1 MEAPPTTEP
10 LVSSAIAFRPRS
22 ASELVDAAFQILR
35 GQFGSFALLTAIAT
49 IPSLILSIA
58 SAWTMPSGVSAG
70 DPTAARAIFAP
81 ARLAVIGPIGLIAF
95 LWMMVAFGALVAA
108 SSDAYLGRP
117 VDPASAFQRAFARTG
132 KLIGGHLLAYLAF
145 FAPIILVAVGIALA
159 IPTVG
164 ALGARAAIVGLVG
177 LVGVP
182 GALVWMFVAVARY
195 FTITAVL
202 TLEDGGATAALG
214 RSSQLSK
221 GSRGR
226 VLGVALLVFVIT
238 FVVAMV
244 ASVVAVALPGGPQVA
259 GAITYL
265 LYIPLYPLFTCAM
278 TAVYYDLRIRKEG
291 YDIELMAQE
300 LGEGAQQQPAY

>member
-58 SAWTMPSGVSAG
+58 NAWTMPSGVSAG

-81 ARLAVIGPIGLIAF
+81 ARLAIIGPIGLIAF

-159 IPTVG
+159 IPTLG
-164 ALGARAAIVGLVG
+164 ALGAIVG

-300 LGEGAQQQPAY
+300 LGEGARQQPAY

>member
-1 MEAPPTTEP
+1 
-10 LVSSAIAFRPRS
+10 AIAFRPRS

-81 ARLAVIGPIGLIAF
+81 ARLAIIGPIGLIAF

-159 IPTVG
+159 IPTLG
-164 ALGARAAIVGLVG
+164 ALGAIVG

-300 LGEGAQQQPAY
+300 LGEGARQQPAY

>member
-159 IPTVG
+159 IPTLG
-164 ALGARAAIVGLVG
+164 ALGAIVG

-300 LGEGAQQQPAY
+300 LGEGARQQPAY